1 VVVLPALILGY
12 LALFSYWDIYRM
24 SNVIQK
30 ATYTVSDLVSRELSA
45 LPATYIPGMKT
56 LLEYLIANEADV
68 KLRVTSIVFSEGVN
82 ILPEVDADDVFSV
95 QWSVSP
101 ENQLTPWTN
110 ASVAAIVNNIPTM
123 SDGDSVV
130 IVETQLMVQPIF
142 QVGVGDQ
149 QIDNF
154 VTTRPR
160 FMPKICL
167 IGTAC

>member
-1 VVVLPALILGY
+1 
-12 LALFSYWDIYRM
+12 
-24 SNVIQK
+24 
-30 ATYTVSDLVSRELSA
+30 
-45 LPATYIPGMKT
+45 
-56 LLEYLIANEADV
+56 LEYLIANEADV
-68 KLRVTSIVFSEGVN
+68 KLRVTSIVFSEGVT
-82 ILPEVDADDVFSV
+82 ILPEVDADDVFSI

-110 ASVAAIVNNIPTM
+110 ETVSAIVNRIPSM

-142 QVGVGDQ
+142 QVGVDDQ

-154 VTTRPR
+154 VVTRPR

-167 IGTAC
+167 LGTAC